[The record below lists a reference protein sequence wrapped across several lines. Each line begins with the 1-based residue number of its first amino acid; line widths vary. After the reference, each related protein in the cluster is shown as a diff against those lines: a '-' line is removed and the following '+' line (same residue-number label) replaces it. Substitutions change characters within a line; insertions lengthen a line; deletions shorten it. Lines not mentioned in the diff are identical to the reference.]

1 MPDDLETLRFLYDKR
16 MTLFNVRR
24 EHEWK
29 VFFAV
34 ITAMGLLDAAIVT
47 QHVCLRGTQFAGWV
61 AILAVLSLACGAY
74 EYEVQRRNRIDRI
87 AMHEMHDALCK
98 SVEDQIRG
106 YTCIRHPAD
115 HATKDPEAVE
125 SYHEK
130 RLYSFHF
137 LWAFWWQIVV
147 LIFVSIVSILFIPGI
162 GCLPQEAG
170 AKAGS
175 AQPPTASTGL
185 AQPTPQPGA
194 TAGSAGRR

>member
-1 MPDDLETLRFLYDKR
+1 MTKDDLETLRFLYDKR

-47 QHVCLRGTQFAGWV
+47 QHVCLHGKQFGGWV

-74 EYEVQRRNRIDRI
+74 EFEVQRRNRIDRI

-98 SVEDQIRG
+98 TVKDDIEG
-106 YTCIRHPAD
+106 YQCIRYPAD
-115 HATKDPEAVE
+115 HATQQDEEVE
-125 SYHEK
+125 RYPKKS
-130 RLYSFHF
+130 LFNIHF

-162 GCLPQEAG
+162 GCLPQDAS
-170 AKAGS
+170 AKACTIQVS
-175 AQPPTASTGL
+175 SPSPT
-185 AQPTPQPGA
+185 QPG
-194 TAGSAGRR
+194 GK